1 MFCYSEVFQIVLAF
15 SLRITISGY
24 YALVCYT
31 PYCFSHSVSNS
42 VKRQFGF
49 FLSECISH
57 SLCSLSLSG
66 MFLLALIDYLIL
78 IMIQLRSWWSFK
90 HLPNFKLFSKVLF

>member
-49 FLSECISH
+49 FLE
-57 SLCSLSLSG
+57 
-66 MFLLALIDYLIL
+66 
-78 IMIQLRSWWSFK
+78 
-90 HLPNFKLFSKVLF
+90 